1 MAIEKKIVIDVD
13 AVKAAGGIDKLTE
26 SLKETNK
33 EVKETSKSTQQMS
46 NTVDKATGGAV
57 SKFKALKGGL
67 GGVIASLKTLR
78 GAVIA
83 TGIGALLIAVTS
95 LTQAFSRSEEGQN
108 KLSKVLGILGSVVD
122 NVLDGFANLGEG
134 IISAFENPQQ
144 AWDNFTESLNNGWQF
159 IKNQIINRFQGSW
172 AVLSGRVQSGIL
184 KMRIAWNEFTGD
196 AEEAETLKA
205 ELEEVNEK
213 VVEGVKQIAEANKAV
228 VEVYE
233 SAKNKI
239 KEFTNEVIADAKAAA
254 AIANQR
260 AAADKLE
267 RNLIVERAEAER
279 KIAELREKAAD
290 KENVT
295 AEERI
300 KALQE
305 AAQISNDL
313 ADKEVEVAKIRLAA
327 KQSENALAKSTKED
341 LDEEA
346 RLKAEVIN
354 KDTQRLKL
362 QKALTAE
369 ITTATREANKTTK
382 EGADKDVMT
391 EEQKQAAIEKI
402 QQDYIKKKE
411 DRDADTEL
419 KKIELEEQRKLAE
432 LERLNATETQKM
444 EVEAYYNQL
453 RDEVRQKQ
461 NAKQLEETKKLN
473 EELAQ
478 AETNLQQAK
487 ASAIQGGLQVI
498 GMLAG
503 KSKGVA
509 KTLLVVE
516 KGLAIAQVISSAAKA
531 IAQAKANLAATP
543 AVIGLVPNPAYII
556 QAAATAKGIATTKL
570 TAATSIATIAAQ
582 AVAGL
587 GGGGGGGA
595 SAGGLGGGG
604 AADTQPQ
611 APSFNIVGATET
623 SQLADAVAGQT
634 QQPVQAYV
642 VSNDVTTAQSLE
654 NNIVEGATL

>member
-13 AVKAAGGIDKLTE
+13 AVKAAGGIDKLTK

-159 IKNQIINRFQGSW
+159 IKNQIINRFQGGW

-260 AAADKLE
+260 AAADKIA

-279 KIAELREKAAD
+279 KIAELREKAVNKD
-290 KENVT
+290 KFT
-295 AEERI
+295 AAERI
-300 KALQE
+300 KFLEE
-305 AAQISNDL
+305 AGKVSDELSA
-313 ADKEVEVAKIRLAA
+313 KEIKVAKIRLAA
-327 KQSENALAKSTKED
+327 KQAENALAKSTKED
-341 LDEEA
+341 LDEQA
-346 RLKAEVIN
+346 RLEAEVIQ
-354 KDTQRLKL
+354 KETQRLNL
-362 QKALTAE
+362 QKRLSTELLTSRREEAKAQQDIINAE
-369 ITTATREANKTTK
+369 NKRNEEAATKEQARLDAIDKIRNDFRDKEKLREADEELEKI
-382 EGADKDVMT
+382 AL
-391 EEQKQAAIEKI
+391 EEQK
-402 QQDYIKKKE
+402 
-411 DRDADTEL
+411 
-419 KKIELEEQRKLAE
+419 KLAE
-432 LERLNATETQKM
+432 LDKLNASEEQKL
-444 EVEAYYNQL
+444 EVLKYYAGLRTDVEQKENDKKAELEKLRKQQILGDAQNTFNQ
-453 RDEVRQKQ
+453 V
-461 NAKQLEETKKLN
+461 
-473 EELAQ
+473 AQ
-478 AETNLQQAK
+478 
-487 ASAIQGGLQVI
+487 
-498 GMLAG
+498 LAG
-503 KSKGVA
+503 KDSKVGKAMAIASATISGVKGVQNA
-509 KTLLVVE
+509 FTTAQESPITTLF
-516 KGLAIAQVISSAAKA
+516 
-531 IAQAKANLAATP
+531 
-543 AVIGLVPNPAYII
+543 PAYPVI
-556 QAAATAKGIATTKL
+556 QAALAGAVAAKN
-570 TAATSIATIAAQ
+570 IAAIKS
-582 AVAGL
+582 VDSSGK
-587 GGGGGGGA
+587 GSA
-595 SAGGLGGGG
+595 SVPTTTGG
-604 AADTQPQ
+604 AASQP
-611 APSFNIVGATET
+611 PSFNVVGATET
-623 SQLADAVAGQT
+623 SQLAEAVGGQA

-642 VSNDVTTAQSLE
+642 VANDVTTAQSLE

>member
-33 EVKETSKSTQQMS
+33 EVKETSKSTEQMG
-46 NTVDKATGGAV
+46 NTIDKATGGAV

-67 GGVIASLKTLR
+67 GGVIASFKTLR
-78 GAVIA
+78 GAIIA
-83 TGIGALLIAVTS
+83 TGIGALIIAITS
-95 LTQAFSRSEEGQN
+95 LTQAFTRSEEGQN
-108 KLSKVLGILGSVVD
+108 KFAKILGVIGSVTG
-122 NVLDGFANLGEG
+122 NLLDLLADLGEG
-134 IISAFENPQQ
+134 IISVFEDPKQ
-144 AWDNFTESLNNGWQF
+144 ALINFKNLLVENITNRFKAILDTVGFLGSA
-159 IKNQIINRFQGSW
+159 IKNVFSGEFKAALDDAKKAGSSF
-172 AVLSGRVQSGIL
+172 VDS
-184 KMRIAWNEFTGD
+184 FTGVENSID
-196 AEEAETLKA
+196 KA
-205 ELEEVNEK
+205 TN
-213 VVEGVKQIAEANKAV
+213 AV
-228 VEVYE
+228 
-233 SAKNKI
+233 
-239 KEFTNEVIADAKAAA
+239 KEFGKEIVADGKAAA
-254 AIANQR
+254 KIADQR
-260 AAADKLE
+260 AKAEKMARDLV
-267 RNLIVERAEAER
+267 VERAKADR
-279 KIAELREKAAD
+279 DIAALREKAAD
-290 KENVT
+290 KENFT
-295 AEERI
+295 AQERI
-300 KALQE
+300 EFLKE
-305 AAQISNDL
+305 AGAISEDL
-313 ADKEVEVAKIRLAA
+313 ANKETEVARLRLEA
-327 KQSENALAKSTKED
+327 KQTENALTKSSKAD

-346 RLKAEVIN
+346 QLKADLIN

-369 ITTATREANKTTK
+369 LTTATREANKTTK

-391 EEQKQAAIEKI
+391 EEQKQDAIEKI

-411 DRDADTEL
+411 DRDANTEL

-453 RDEVRQKQ
+453 RDEVRQKE
-461 NAKQLEETKKLN
+461 NAKQLEDTKLLN
-473 EELAQ
+473 EQLAE

-487 ASAIQGGLQVI
+487 ANAIQGGLQVI

-516 KGLAIAQVISSAAKA
+516 KGLAIAQVISNAARA

-543 AVIGLVPNPAYII
+543 AVIGVAPNPAYLI
-556 QAAATAKGIATTKL
+556 QAAATAKGIVSTKL

-587 GGGGGGGA
+587 GGGGGSG
-595 SAGGLGGGG
+595 SSVSGLGGGSE
-604 AADTQPQ
+604 ATQSQ
-611 APSFNIVGATET
+611 APQFNIVGATET

-642 VSNDVTTAQSLE
+642 VANDVTTAQSLE